1 LLAAVHHALYP
12 AVEEIPEIMPEVSV
26 IVAVYNCEAYIE
38 DCISSVAG
46 QTAGDLEIV
55 VADDGS
61 TDGTP
66 AVLERLA
73 QLDARIR
80 VYSRPNSGYA
90 GVARNLGVSH
100 ARGRYIAFLDAD
112 DLYHPKRI
120 EKALSVFQKYP
131 DVDIVFHDHKQFR
144 TQPEQDETSS
154 FLDQT
159 RFMRRAA
166 EYLKEIEQG
175 LYLCREDF
183 YSFISV
189 DFIPFHT
196 SSIMFRKELLSANGP
211 WFREDIYPGEDGD
224 LWLRL
229 TQRRRVAFAND
240 VLSYYRQWPGGISRD
255 RARHLLTSI
264 TIHTEN
270 LERGRAVFTEQETRR
285 YRSKIAQQLFELGY
299 ELFSESNMRESR
311 TAYRR
316 SMNVRFAMDTLAAYL
331 KTFAP
336 ERIVRRYRYHARQA
350 GEA

>member
-1 LLAAVHHALYP
+1 
-12 AVEEIPEIMPEVSV
+12 MPEVSV

-38 DCISSVAG
+38 QCISSISG
-46 QTAGDLEIV
+46 QTARDLEIV

-66 AVLERLA
+66 AILERLA
-73 QLDARIR
+73 QLDNRIR

-90 GVARNLGVSH
+90 GVARNLGITH

-131 DVDIVFHDHKQFR
+131 DVDIVFHDHKLFR
-144 TQPEQDETSS
+144 SQHQQDESS
-154 FLDQT
+154 GFLEQT
-159 RFMRRAA
+159 RFMLRAA
-166 EYLKEIEQG
+166 EYLKEIEHD

-196 SSIMFRKELLSANGP
+196 SSMMFPKELLSANGP

-229 TQRRRVAFAND
+229 TQRRRVAFANE

-255 RARHLLTSI
+255 RARHLVTSI

-270 LERGRAVFTEQETRR
+270 LERGKAVFSEPEIRR
-285 YRSKIAQQLFELGY
+285 YRAKIAQQLFELGY
-299 ELFSESNMRESR
+299 QLFSENNMRESR
-311 TAYRR
+311 TAYKR
-316 SMNVRFAMDTLAAYL
+316 SMNLRFGMDTLAAYL

>member
-1 LLAAVHHALYP
+1 
-12 AVEEIPEIMPEVSV
+12 MPEVSI

-38 DCISSVAG
+38 DCIKSIARQSVA
-46 QTAGDLEIV
+46 DIEIV

-61 TDGTP
+61 TDDTP

-73 QLDARIR
+73 RLDNRIR

-90 GVARNLGVSH
+90 GVARNLGISR
-100 ARGRYIAFLDAD
+100 ANGRFVAFLDAD
-112 DLYHPKRI
+112 DLYDAKRI
-120 EKALSVFQKYP
+120 EKALSVFKKYP

-144 TQPEQDETSS
+144 TRPEQDESSS
-154 FLDQT
+154 FLAQT

-166 EYLKEIEQG
+166 GYLKKAENS
-175 LYLCREDF
+175 LYLCNEDF
-183 YSFISV
+183 YTFISV

-196 SSIMFRKELLSANGP
+196 SSIMFRKELLSASGP

-229 TQRRRVAFAND
+229 TQGRRVAFVD
-240 VLSYYRQWPGGISRD
+240 EVLSYYRQWPGGISRD

-270 LERGRAVFTEQETRR
+270 LKRGRAAFTEQDVRR
-285 YRSKIAQQLFELGY
+285 YRSKIAQQLFEFGY
-299 ELFSESNMRESR
+299 ELFSKGNIRESR

-316 SMNVRFAMDTLAAYL
+316 SLRLRFSTATLAAYF
-331 KTFAP
+331 KTLVP
-336 ERIVRRYRYHARQA
+336 ELIVRKYRYHARQT